1 MSASCLSY
9 NISPNA
15 SDPAQGGDGL
25 PVGAITLWGTGTAPS
40 NWLMCDGAVVS
51 RNTYADL
58 FSVIGT
64 TWGAGDGDAYPFLGT
79 TIPTTGSAVIW
90 FYTSGE
96 APIWYQTVGTKFTV
110 TGGSP
115 GLSTY
120 TYTITGYGGAT
131 IYTTAVDAYGFPVT
145 SFIAGTYMQNG
156 YMTII
161 TPKFFNVPDTGN
173 KTIRGINN
181 VTVLP
186 NDQGGSDSTSV
197 TLFAANLPPH
207 RHGFTN
213 YNTYTTSSAGSLSI
227 GGSSVST
234 PFITNA
240 GQTYA
245 EDGSTP
251 VASLPFSVA
260 TTNVYVAIPYI
271 IKYA

>member
-1 MSASCLSY
+1 LLC
-9 NISPNA
+9 N
-15 SDPAQGGDGL
+15 
-25 PVGAITLWGTGTAPS
+25 
-40 NWLMCDGAVVS
+40 GAVVS

-64 TWGAGDGDAYPFLGT
+64 TWGAGDADQYPFTGT

-161 TPKFFNVPDTGN
+161 TPQLFNVPDTGN

-186 NDQGGSDSTSV
+186 NDQGGSDSTNITIS
-197 TLFAANLPPH
+197 ANNLPQH
-207 RHGFTN
+207 TH
-213 YNTYTTSSAGSLSI
+213 TT
-227 GGSSVST
+227 GGSNGNGALLYSSSGSGLGEIGNFVAGGSVLLRTDISGT
-234 PFITNA
+234 RLN
-240 GQTYA
+240 
-245 EDGSTP
+245 DGSTAVANSAIP
-251 VASLPFSVA
+251 VT
-260 TTNVYVAIPYI
+260 TTNPYIAIPYI